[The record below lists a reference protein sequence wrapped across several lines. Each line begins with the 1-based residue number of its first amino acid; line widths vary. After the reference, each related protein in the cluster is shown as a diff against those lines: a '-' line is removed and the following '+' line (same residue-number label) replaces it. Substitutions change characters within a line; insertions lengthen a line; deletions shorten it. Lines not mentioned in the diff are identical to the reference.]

1 MAIIMIKS
9 HCMIVPNIRPFFGKL
24 TRFLGRK
31 IPQRGMAVYSKDF
44 VWARLLA
51 YLEKK
56 LTTDVVSAW
65 MDDAELVEVTDKRV
79 IVYTPTAFRRDFLVQ
94 RCVEPMREALAEMF
108 GTQPEV
114 MILCEGELDALR
126 SGETSTAFIGCNP
139 QFTFDNFIVGPSNRF
154 AHAAALAVANKPAD
168 SYNPLFIYGP
178 SGLGKTHL
186 LYAIASQI
194 HRTYPDYNIVYI
206 KGDQF
211 TNELIEALKKGQNVE
226 FRNKYRNADLFLV
239 DDIQFIAGKESTQEE
254 FFHTFNTLWENH
266 RQIVLTADRP
276 PKEMLKLEDRLKTRF
291 EWGLLADIT
300 PPDYETR
307 MAIIKNKC
315 DSIGL
320 SMPDD
325 VCAYIAENIT
335 TNIRQIEGTV
345 KKLKAYH
352 DLSLLVMDVPHVA
365 RCIRDMHKGETESI
379 PTPTIIIT
387 EVCRYYSIE
396 EQVLRGSLKNK
407 STVEA
412 RQIAMYLIRKMT
424 NLSLPDIGR
433 EFGRD
438 HATVIHSLKKI
449 DAAMMDRRSGVSD
462 TVRDITANINSRL

>member
-1 MAIIMIKS
+1 M
-9 HCMIVPNIRPFFGKL
+9 
-24 TRFLGRK
+24 
-31 IPQRGMAVYSKDF
+31 YSSAY
-44 VWARLLA
+44 VWARVLS
-51 YLEKK
+51 YMESR
-56 LTTDVVSAW
+56 LTGEIVSAW
-65 MDDAELVEVTDKRV
+65 FDDAEVVELTEKRLVL
-79 IVYTPTAFRRDFLVQ
+79 YTPTAFRRDFIRT
-94 RCVEPMREALAEMF
+94 RCGDYIRGALAELF
-108 GTQPEV
+108 DRVPELV
-114 MILCEGELDALR
+114 VLCEDELESFQNS
-126 SGETSTAFIGCNP
+126 SGAGDFVDSNP
-139 QFTFDNFIVGPSNRF
+139 QFTFDTFVVGPSNRF

-186 LYAIASQI
+186 LYAIAAQLRKT
-194 HRTYPDYNIVYI
+194 HPDYNIVYI

-211 TNELIEALKKGQNVE
+211 TNELIEAVKKGQNVE
-226 FRNKYRNADLFLV
+226 FRNKYRGADLFLV

-266 RQIVLTADRP
+266 HQIVLTADRP

-307 MAIIKNKC
+307 LAIITNKC

-320 SMPDD
+320 KMPPE

-345 KKLKAYH
+345 KRLKAYH
-352 DLSLLVMDVPHVA
+352 DLSMLVMDVPHVA
-365 RCIRDMHKGETESI
+365 RCIKDMHKGETEAI
-379 PTPTIIIT
+379 PTPAIIIS
-387 EVCRYYSIE
+387 EVCRFYSIE
-396 EQVLRGSLKNK
+396 EQVLRGTLKNK
-407 STVEA
+407 NTAEA
-412 RQIAMYLIRKMT
+412 RQVAMYLCRKLT

-438 HATVIHSLKKI
+438 HSTVLHGLNKI
-449 DAAMMDRRSGVSD
+449 ERLMADSTSGLQD
-462 TVRDITANINSRL
+462 NIRDITANINNKL

>member
-1 MAIIMIKS
+1 MLPKTGGNGGF
-9 HCMIVPNIRPFFGKL
+9 C
-24 TRFLGRK
+24 
-31 IPQRGMAVYSKDF
+31 VYSAAY
-44 VWARLLA
+44 VWARVLSFM
-51 YLEKK
+51 ESR
-56 LTTDVVSAW
+56 LTGEIVAAW
-65 MDDAELVEVTDKRV
+65 FDDAEVVELTEKRLVL
-79 IVYTPTAFRRDFLVQ
+79 YTPTAFRRDFIMA
-94 RCVEPMREALAEMF
+94 RCGDYIREALGQLFDAP
-108 GTQPEV
+108 PELTV
-114 MILCEGELDALR
+114 LCGDERDR
-126 SGETSTAFIGCNP
+126 FQSGAAATFTDSNP
-139 QFTFDNFIVGPSNRF
+139 QFTFETFVVGPSNRF

-186 LYAIASQI
+186 LYAIAAQLRKT
-194 HRTYPDYNIVYI
+194 HPGYNIVYI

-211 TNELIEALKKGQNVE
+211 TNEMIEALKKGQNVE
-226 FRNKYRNADLFLV
+226 FRNKYRGADLFLV

-276 PKEMLKLEDRLKTRF
+276 PKEMLKLEDRLKSRF
-291 EWGLLADIT
+291 EWGLIADIT

-307 MAIIKNKC
+307 MAIITNKC

-320 SMPDD
+320 QMPPE

-345 KKLKAYH
+345 KRLKAYY
-352 DLSLLVMDVPHVA
+352 DLSMLVMDVPHVA
-365 RCIRDMHKGETESI
+365 RCIKDMHKGETEAI
-379 PTPTIIIT
+379 PTPAIIIS
-387 EVCRYYSIE
+387 EVCRFYSIE
-396 EQVLRGSLKNK
+396 EQVLRGTLKNK
-407 STVEA
+407 ATVEA

-424 NLSLPDIGR
+424 NLSLPEIGR

-449 DAAMMDRRSGVSD
+449 DAALLDRRSPVND
-462 TVRDITANINSRL
+462 TLRDITASINNRL